1 MMIRLGMIGLRMIL
15 MDALNGLELESIEV
29 ETPTGL
35 E

>member
-1 MMIRLGMIGLRMIL
+1 MTIGLMIGLMTIL

-29 ETPTGL
+29 ETPAGL

>member
-1 MMIRLGMIGLRMIL
+1 MTIGLMIGLMTIL

-29 ETPTGL
+29 ETSTSL

>member
-1 MMIRLGMIGLRMIL
+1 MTIGLTIGLLTIL

-29 ETPTGL
+29 ETPASL